1 MPFYYTTIYGSN
13 NDLFF
18 DIIINILNLYTKEEM
33 CFMAGTKIFVSST
46 CYDLSILRAELRN
59 FILSLGHEPVMS
71 EYADVL
77 YDPRSHTH
85 TSCINEVQ
93 NCDVLVVIIGSRFG
107 GTSVPEAIEQID
119 IEKIKD
125 LSDDTE
131 YLSGQKKISITQLE
145 VLCAIEK
152 NIPVYTFVEK
162 KVYYEHEVYEKN
174 KNKPE
179 VIENMVFPAIDKP
192 ETAKYIF
199 DFMNFIRK
207 RATGNS
213 YFQFERLQDITETLK
228 KQWSA
233 YFQRLLCEQ
242 RNREED
248 IKQFENLNVQFQ
260 ELKTAMITSIQD
272 DGQREVANGIVR
284 YKRLAEFLFGI
295 KCELNFICNYEKT
308 FDELLHEKNII
319 EMFPF
324 EQAVSIDRN
333 RDKRIF
339 PRTIL
344 LLEDRTF
351 YDSKLSID
359 FILNLR
365 EEWELFKQLSKKS
378 KMHILE
384 ALKEIGRPVMLIRY
398 FSEPFEEYCDKI
410 NWRNFHSS
418 HFEDE

>member
-1 MPFYYTTIYGSN
+1 
-13 NDLFF
+13 
-18 DIIINILNLYTKEEM
+18 
-33 CFMAGTKIFVSST
+33 MAGTKIFVSST
-46 CYDLSILRAELRN
+46 CYDLSVLRAELRN

-93 NCDVLVVIIGSRFG
+93 NCDILVVIIGSRFG
-107 GTSVPEAIEQID
+107 GTSVPEALEQIEID
-119 IEKIKD
+119 KLKD
-125 LSDDTE
+125 LSKDTE

-145 VLCAIEK
+145 VLRAIEK

-174 KNKPE
+174 KKKSE
-179 VIENMVFPAIDKP
+179 VIEKMVFPAIDKP

-213 YFQFERLQDITETLK
+213 YFQFEKLQDITETLK

-248 IKQFENLNVQFQ
+248 KKQFDNLNVQFE
-260 ELKTAMITSIQD
+260 ELKTAIITSIQN

-284 YKRLAEFLFGI
+284 YKRLSEFLFGI
-295 KCELNFICNYEKT
+295 KCDLNFICNFDKT
-308 FDELLHEKNII
+308 LDELLFEKNII
-319 EMFPF
+319 EVFPL

-333 RDKRIF
+333 RDRRIY

-344 LLEDRTF
+344 LLKDRTF
-351 YDSKLSID
+351 FESKLSIE
-359 FILNLR
+359 FMSSLK
-365 EEWELFKQLSKKS
+365 EEWENFKQLSRESKK
-378 KMHILE
+378 HILE
-384 ALKEIGRPVMLIRY
+384 ALKEIGRPAMLIRHS
-398 FSEPFEEYCDKI
+398 SETFDDYRDRI
-410 NWRNFHSS
+410 NWRNFHNS